1 MHEISKMP
9 GKFIQDGGGNLFK
22 AMEDYTPLVFSG
34 VIGDDSPLAQIFSGV
49 IGDDSPLAQNILGS
63 RRR

>member
-22 AMEDYTPLVFSG
+22 GMEDYTPLNDTGLCFAM
-34 VIGDDSPLAQIFSGV
+34 IH
-49 IGDDSPLAQNILGS
+49 
-63 RRR
+63 